1 MKLALVLVAALFAGC
16 RSSGSSGDG
25 AQGADAAA
33 DPRGDPAV
41 EERLELADARLERGP
56 AGVEAVFVLR
66 NRSDEKLSFEFRVQ
80 SYGRSG
86 APLQGGRTAWVLLEL
101 DPREGREV
109 RTAILPAQTES
120 WRLVARKKG
129 G

>member
-16 RSSGSSGDG
+16 RSSGSSADG

-33 DPRGDPAV
+33 DPRGDPAI
-41 EERLELADARLERGP
+41 EERLELADARLERVP

-66 NRSDEKLSFEFRVQ
+66 NRGDAKLSFEFRVQ

-86 APLQGGRTAWVLLEL
+86 EPLQGGRTAWVLLDL
-101 DPREGREV
+101 APHEGREV
-109 RTAILPAQTES
+109 RTATLPAQTES
-120 WRLVARKKG
+120 WRLVARKQG